1 MKRSIRGVLEESCSI
16 RGVFESKKCPIEIG
30 WKLGLRVEFWLN
42 EIAQCFNTENGL
54 PAGNARADSLSFN
67 TDRTLVPSGGSH

>member
-1 MKRSIRGVLEESCSI
+1 MKRSIRGVFEESCSI
-16 RGVFESKKCPIEIG
+16 RGVFDSKKCPIEIG
-30 WKLGLRVEFWLN
+30 WKLGLRVDFRLK

-54 PAGNARADSLSFN
+54 AAGNARADSLSFN